1 MSNNAPILAKQGYLR
16 INWNNVFVFQVD
28 VNFFKKS
35 KGWEVKSD
43 ILKIKVDIQANGFEQ
58 AKYEFTTEV
67 FNNLNNFLN
76 NAMLFSKLTSSG
88 FTLAM
93 SDQIEKLFEAA
104 TLNVDVLYLN
114 LDRIVRLNNKMSFSD
129 FEFKWMNK

>member
-1 MSNNAPILAKQGYLR
+1 MSNSAPVLSKQGYLR
-16 INWNNVFVFQVD
+16 VNWNNVFVFQID

-35 KGWEVKSD
+35 KGWEVKND
-43 ILKIKVDIQANGFEQ
+43 ILKTKIDIQANGFEQ

-67 FNNLNNFLN
+67 FNVLSKHLN
-76 NAMLFSKLTSSG
+76 NAMLFSKLTNSG

-93 SDQIEKLFEAA
+93 SDQIEKLFEST

-114 LDRIVRLNNKMSFSD
+114 LDRTVRLNNKMPFSD
-129 FEFKWMNK
+129 FEFKWLNK